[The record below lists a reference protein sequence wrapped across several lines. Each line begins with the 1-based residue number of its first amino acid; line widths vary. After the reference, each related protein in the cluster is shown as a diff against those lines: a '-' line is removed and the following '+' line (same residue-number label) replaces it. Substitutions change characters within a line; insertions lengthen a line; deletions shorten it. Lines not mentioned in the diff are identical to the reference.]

1 VTYVVDTSSFID
13 LFQYYDRGVFPS
25 LWQEFEDLVERRIL
39 VSVIHVKEELRREKH
54 GDRAFKWAWQ
64 PSVRELFTSPT
75 DEEMLFL
82 RSELASYKFRDAVPD
97 YLRSTNEK
105 ADIYLIARARVSGSI
120 VVTEERYKP
129 QVTKIP
135 TICRDF
141 NIDCV
146 NLLGMMQR
154 ENWRF

>member
-1 VTYVVDTSSFID
+1 MTYVVDASSFID
-13 LFQYYDRGVFPS
+13 LFRYYDRGVFPS
-25 LWQEFEDLVERRIL
+25 LWQRFQQLVDSRTL
-39 VSVIHVKEELRREKH
+39 VSVIQVKEELRREKH
-54 GDRAFKWAWQ
+54 GDQASKWAWQ
-64 PSVRELFTSPT
+64 PSVRDLFTSPT

-82 RSELASYKFRDAVPD
+82 RSELASSKFRDAVPQH
-97 YLRSTNEK
+97 LRSTKVK
-105 ADIYLIARARVSGSI
+105 ADIYLIARARVSGGV

-129 QVTKIP
+129 QGTKIP
-135 TICRDF
+135 TICKDF

>member
-1 VTYVVDTSSFID
+1 MTYVVDTSSFID

-25 LWQEFEDLVERRIL
+25 LWQEFEELVDRRML
-39 VSVIHVKEELRREKH
+39 VSVIQVKEELRREKH
-54 GDRAFKWAWQ
+54 GDQASKWVWQ

-75 DEEMLFL
+75 VEEMVFL
-82 RSELASYKFRDAVPD
+82 RSELASSKFRDAVPQH
-97 YLRSTNEK
+97 LRSTNEK

-129 QVTKIP
+129 QGTKIP
-135 TICRDF
+135 TICKDF
-141 NIDCV
+141 NIDCM

>member
-1 VTYVVDTSSFID
+1 MTYVVDTSSFID

-25 LWQEFEDLVERRIL
+25 LWQEFEELVDRRML
-39 VSVIHVKEELRREKH
+39 VSVIQVKEELRREKH
-54 GDRAFKWAWQ
+54 GDQASKWVWQ

-75 DEEMLFL
+75 VEEMVFL
-82 RSELASYKFRDAVPD
+82 RSELASSKFRDAVPQH
-97 YLRSTNEK
+97 LRSTNEK
-105 ADIYLIARARVSGSI
+105 ADIYLIARARVSGGI

-129 QVTKIP
+129 QGTKIP
-135 TICRDF
+135 TICKDF
-141 NIDCV
+141 NIDCM